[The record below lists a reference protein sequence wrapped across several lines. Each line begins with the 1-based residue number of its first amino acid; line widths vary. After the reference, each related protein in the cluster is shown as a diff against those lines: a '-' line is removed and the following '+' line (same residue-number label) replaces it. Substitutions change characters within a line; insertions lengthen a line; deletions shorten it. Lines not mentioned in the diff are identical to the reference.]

1 MDPRCSTTSVSLT
14 RPAGSGYKV
23 GAVRRWVI
31 LAALI
36 LVAVL
41 PSAASGA
48 ALVPLAPSSAWE
60 SPPIHA
66 TAPAGDSRLFLVERD
81 GGIRIFENSALKKTP
96 FLTVPNVDTSGER
109 GLLSMAFSP
118 DYAKSGLFYVFTVAK
133 EAGEFGASPGDLQV
147 VEFKRSASDPD
158 LADPNSARLVIG
170 IPHSATHHNGG
181 QIAFGLDGFLYITVG
196 DNTTSS
202 NAQDLANL
210 FGKVLRIDP
219 SPGSG
224 VGFGVPPSNP
234 FVGIGGGAQEEIF
247 ALGLRNPFR
256 ASFAPNGD
264 LLVADVGQ
272 DSWEEVNGGNLSGA
286 NLGWPICEGMCL
298 SSQPALTDPVFQYA
312 NDETPK
318 ETTGCA
324 IVGGY
329 VVRDPTL
336 TGLTGRYL
344 YGDFCREDLRTIDLG
359 AADSN
364 PRPAGLSLPEGSK
377 LLSFGEDSRCG
388 VYVMTTE
395 TAYRIAT
402 SISAPAS
409 SPAAL
414 CGVVDPTGG
423 SQKQLIS
430 LQVKAAKRQKLR
442 GVIRVMAI
450 CSESCALR
458 ARGALLFFNRGSKA
472 GASRLAPAS
481 RSATANAQTRFRLA
495 ILKVKVRQRAKREL
509 KHGRQVAARVT
520 VSATDDNG
528 NTVRRSI
535 RIKLFRKRR

>member
-1 MDPRCSTTSVSLT
+1 M
-14 RPAGSGYKV
+14 
-23 GAVRRWVI
+23 RRWVI

-36 LVAVL
+36 VVAVL

-66 TAPAGDSRLFLVERD
+66 TAPPGDSRLFVVERD
-81 GGIRIFENSALKKTP
+81 GGIRIFENNALKKTP

-109 GLLSMAFSP
+109 GLLSMAFPP
-118 DYAKSGLFYVFTVAK
+118 DYAKSGLFYVFTVAD

-147 VEFKRSASDPD
+147 VEYKRSASDPD
-158 LADPNSARLVIG
+158 LADPSTARLVIG

-181 QIAFGLDGFLYITVG
+181 QIAFGPDGFLYITVG
-196 DNTTSS
+196 DNTIPA
-202 NAQDLANL
+202 NAQDSSNL

-219 SPGSG
+219 RPGSG
-224 VGFGVPPSNP
+224 VGYGVPPSNP
-234 FVGIGGGAQEEIF
+234 FVGKVPDKPEIF

-256 ASFAPNGD
+256 ASFAPNGN

-298 SSQPALTDPVFQYA
+298 SPQPALTDPVFQYA
-312 NDETPK
+312 NSETPE

-329 VVRDPTL
+329 VVRDLTL
-336 TGLTGRYL
+336 PGLTGRYL
-344 YGDFCREDLRTIDLG
+344 YGDFCRSDLRTIDLA
-359 AADSN
+359 AADGD
-364 PRPAGLSLPEGSK
+364 PRPAGLSLPEGSD
-377 LLSFGEDSRCG
+377 LLSFGEDSGCG
-388 VYVMTTE
+388 IYVLTTG
-395 TAYRIAT
+395 TAYRVAMDAT
-402 SISAPAS
+402 APPSAPA
-409 SPAAL
+409 PL
-414 CGVVDPTGG
+414 CGVVDPPGG
-423 SQKQLIS
+423 RPKQLG
-430 LQVKAAKRQKLR
+430 LQVRAAKRQKLR
-442 GVIRVMAI
+442 GIIRLTAI

-481 RSATANAQTRFRLA
+481 RSAKANARTRFRLA
-495 ILKVKVRQRAKREL
+495 ILKVRVRQRAKRAL
-509 KHGRQVAARVT
+509 KQGRQVAARVT
-520 VSATDDNG
+520 VVATDDNG
-528 NTVRRSI
+528 NTVRRSV
-535 RIKLFRKRR
+535 RVKLFRKRR